1 MASGATSFSAYM
13 GPGTRGTYASLPDNM
28 KSVWQRACGGDLK
41 AMFDLG
47 VYFWEMGTTSEAY
60 RWFQAGGDMWT
71 NKSNH
76 NCMLMLAYMH
86 LTGCGAYYDGEI
98 AQNYYKCAL
107 EKGEAF
113 DARCTGALAVLQK
126 TFSVVD
132 AEVKEAKAKA
142 DRE

>member
-1 MASGATSFSAYM
+1 MASGATSFSANM
-13 GPGTRGTYASLPDNM
+13 GPGTRGTYAFLPENM
-28 KSVWQRACGGDLK
+28 NSVWQRACGGDLN

-47 VYFWEMGTTSEAY
+47 MYFWEMGATSEAY
-60 RWFQAGGDMWT
+60 RWFQSGGDMWT

-107 EKGEAF
+107 EKEEAF
-113 DARCTGALAVLQK
+113 DARCTDTHAVL
-126 TFSVVD
+126 
-132 AEVKEAKAKA
+132 KEAKAKA